1 MGRSF
6 EMEDIY
12 GGRGGGQM
20 NQFNQYPNHQPQ
32 HQFQQQQQF
41 PNQFQDQTQFGH
53 QGLNNQGFNNQGFQD
68 NQFGQQP
75 AGNSIYEH
83 LNPQYPPQ
91 GPQDPYQGQTNMAYD
106 PYDTNNTNLP
116 GY

>member
-12 GGRGGGQM
+12 AGRGGGQM
-20 NQFNQYPNHQPQ
+20 NQQFGMNQYPPHPQ
-32 HQFQQQQQF
+32 QNQQHFNQQ
-41 PNQFQDQTQFGH
+41 PNQFQGQFQDSQFG
-53 QGLNNQGFNNQGFQD
+53 QQPGLNQQQNQFQD
-68 NQFGQQP
+68 NQFGQQ
-75 AGNSIYEH
+75 GGQSIYEH
-83 LNPQYPPQ
+83 LTPQQYP
-91 GPQDPYQGQTNMAYD
+91 PQDPYQGQTNMAYD